1 MTNVSNLDFILT
13 TRVLHVLGLAQ
24 YNSWESVTPV
34 ILPPQPTPKS
44 YAFVYLFFCV
54 LLIRLWNR
62 SSRRKKGLSV
72 KSRRGRRKLDR
83 RRNWPVFS
91 SWRPVAASKRRSC
104 GGWRW
109 RKSEHWSYSGER
121 RSSGSD
127 CFPTCWRKTAAKLQ
141 ASRIR
146 VALKWLRISVI
157 QMMWYLGSWVGWMD
171 WRQLKAKKSRCPNL
185 VLTPEFQGRIN

>member
-1 MTNVSNLDFILT
+1 MFLIWISFWQPEYCMCWDLHNTTPGKVLLLWYFPPNRLLNHMLSFI
-13 TRVLHVLGLAQ
+13 
-24 YNSWESVTPV
+24 
-34 ILPPQPTPKS
+34 
-44 YAFVYLFFCV
+44 FVFCV

-72 KSRRGRRKLDR
+72 KNRRGRRKLDR